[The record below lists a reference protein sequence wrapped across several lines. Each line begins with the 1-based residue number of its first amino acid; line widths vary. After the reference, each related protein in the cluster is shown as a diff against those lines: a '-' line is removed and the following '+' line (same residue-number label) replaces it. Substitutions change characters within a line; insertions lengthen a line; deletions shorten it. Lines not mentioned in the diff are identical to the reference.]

1 MRKEGFHPLPIPL
14 TSLGLTVFCSLRCEG
29 DILEAM
35 EATAAATSTDLRTAA
50 QALLQSATHEVKFES
65 TGHKFTFVS
74 PCSGLSASDENILES
89 ASVLAAARTFSKLGR
104 AGECTRYEYI

>member
-1 MRKEGFHPLPIPL
+1 
-14 TSLGLTVFCSLRCEG
+14 
-29 DILEAM
+29 M

-89 ASVLAAARTFSKLGR
+89 ASVLAAARTLSKLGR